1 MTGYTLDD
9 DDDDDDADDDADGRG
24 RRGRASSPVAVA
36 HVMDGPRAP
45 GATFG
50 TREER
55 TALEGIGC
63 TLWSFYDC

>member
-45 GATFG
+45 GADDVRNSRRKDRVRGYRMYTMEF
-50 TREER
+50 
-55 TALEGIGC
+55 L
-63 TLWSFYDC
+63 